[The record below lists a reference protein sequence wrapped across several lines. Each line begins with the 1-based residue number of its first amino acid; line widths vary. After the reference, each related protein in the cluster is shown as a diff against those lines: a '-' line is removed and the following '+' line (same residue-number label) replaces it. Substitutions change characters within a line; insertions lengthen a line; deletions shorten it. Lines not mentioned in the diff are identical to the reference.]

1 MNSEEEASGR
11 RTRGRSAHGKTGGH
25 ALNPLAVVQS
35 RNELKSTWFSREIN
49 TLVIISSCFVCN
61 YVALLDSRGRVYP
74 VRLAPASLCL
84 LAICLTASTASAAQT
99 ASASSATVGQAS
111 ITGTVTDTT
120 GAVLPD
126 ATVTVT
132 DGAATSRTAT
142 SNDKGEYAV
151 KGLPAGAYSL
161 KISVPKFKDFHTENL
176 ALTAGQSIA
185 IDAVL
190 EPAGETTSV
199 NVEGQKVSQVETETS
214 QIVGTITEKELIK
227 LGLNGRNFTQLI
239 TLTPGVSNQTGQDE
253 AKVGVVG
260 SVRYSVNGGRV
271 EYNSFNVDG
280 GDVLNAGLNGTQST
294 LIVYPSLDSL
304 NQVQVL
310 TSNYG
315 AMYGRSASGT
325 VLAETKSG
333 TNQFHGGAYEFTRN
347 EFFNSKG
354 YFDPGTR
361 TPLYRRNDFGATLG
375 GPVLIPGLYNGKDK
389 TYFFFSEEYRLERT
403 PTDYNQAVPSIA
415 ERKGNFS
422 DVCPFVLPPIGSVP
436 GGQAVF
442 SRAQFP
448 DCPGISNA
456 SAKPGTFLTYPGNLI
471 PIDPTAAKI
480 LSTNILPYPTAAQ
493 GCNSSIGSCFAEA
506 VSPSTYWREEL
517 FRIDH
522 NINSKMKASFRYI
535 HDSWDTTILTPQ
547 WGTVT
552 NSFPTVQSDF
562 NGPGLSMLTHLTNT
576 FSPSLL
582 NEFVF
587 SYTTDHITLRNLDLA
602 AAQWQRPP
610 DLTLGYIFN
619 NGFGDKLP
627 GLVIGGNNLAY
638 GGSGFG
644 IDPGYLPWHHAN
656 PTFNFRDDLSKV
668 IGKHTLQMGVQVVLA
683 QRSELNQA
691 VGANTGDVQGILG
704 FSNESSFFSLGN
716 AFADFL
722 VGPGS
727 FRPNASNSIRYFQQD
742 SGQRNYYNRYT
753 VTEPYVQ
760 DDWRMSP
767 RLTLNLGLRMSL
779 FGLWHEKYNNVY
791 NWVPSAF
798 NKSLAAGTTVD
809 GALGYLAVAG
819 SCNSFGQQCTPIP
832 LDLNHLDP
840 RITNGLVRC
849 GVNGVPDGCMQGHF
863 FNPAP
868 RIGFAFDPHGD
879 GKTSIRAGYGMF
891 FHHGTGNE
899 ANTGSLEGS
908 APLVLDMTQNRPFS
922 YACVGGVGEGC
933 PAQGA
938 AYPLN
943 VTAIPTKAVW
953 PYVQQWS
960 FSVQR
965 QVSKDTVGTIAYVG
979 SKGTHLTTDLQINQL
994 APVPGSQNPFKPGQ
1008 PLTAA
1013 ICDSYDGQ
1021 QFSLY
1026 GIPDPITNIAPVTAQ
1041 VTSTDPGFVNLQAA
1055 CYGTPGNSHF
1065 PDPNLLRQFAP
1076 SLGRIFSLQNVAD
1089 SSYHALQVTLRHAS
1103 GPLTVGLAYSYSHS
1117 IDDSSDRSD
1126 TTLVNSFDLA
1136 SNKASS
1142 NFDQRHLLN
1151 IDYLY
1156 KLDHVVN
1163 KLRYW
1168 FSDVSNV
1175 DPSTGSSL
1183 PEVSSRLGHTLF
1195 DGWELSGITTFQ
1207 SGVPFSVI
1215 NGASASGIYGAG
1227 PFKVTVI
1234 GASNTPIPAGI
1245 SVPDNAGV
1253 ANGLGAGS
1261 FPDVIGNPYLHAP
1274 YGANNP
1280 KSIGPA
1286 LFNANAFAAP
1296 TGLTFGDA
1304 GRNFMNNPHRL
1315 NFDMAVL
1322 KHFKVTEG
1330 STLEFRAEAFNIFN
1344 HTQFIV
1350 YDPDRGNQANN
1361 TISCYGGVDNS
1372 AGDASCLSGSSFLH
1386 PIEAHRPR
1394 TVQFGLKL
1402 AF

>member
-1 MNSEEEASGR
+1 M
-11 RTRGRSAHGKTGGH
+11 
-25 ALNPLAVVQS
+25 
-35 RNELKSTWFSREIN
+35 
-49 TLVIISSCFVCN
+49 
-61 YVALLDSRGRVYP
+61 
-74 VRLAPASLCL
+74 RLASVLLCL
-84 LAICLTASTASAAQT
+84 LAVSLTAFPASGAQSK
-99 ASASSATVGQAS
+99 SASPNSSAEQAS
-111 ITGTVTDTT
+111 ITGTVTDPT
-120 GAVLPD
+120 GAVLPG
-126 ATVTVT
+126 AVVTVT
-132 DGAATSRTAT
+132 NAGGLGQTAS
-142 SNDKGEYAV
+142 SNDKGDYTV
-151 KGLPAGAYSL
+151 SGLSVGTYSL

-176 ALTAGQSIA
+176 TLSAGQGVS
-185 IDAVL
+185 IDAVM
-190 EPAGETTSV
+190 EPAGESTSV

-214 QIVGTITEKELIK
+214 QIAGVLTEKELTK

-333 TNQFHGGAYEFTRN
+333 TNEYHGNVYEFIRN
-347 EFFNSKG
+347 EFFNDRN
-354 YFDPGTR
+354 YFDQTKKA
-361 TPLYRRNDFGATLG
+361 PLYRRNDFGATIG
-375 GPVLIPGLYNGKDK
+375 GPFSIPGIYNGKEK

-403 PTDYNQAVPSIA
+403 PTDYNQAVPSVA

-422 DVCPFVLPPIGSVP
+422 DVCPFVLPAMNGIP
-436 GGQAVF
+436 GGEAAF
-442 SRAQFP
+442 TRAKFP
-448 DCPGISNA
+448 DCPGINNS
-456 SAKPGTFLTYPGNLI
+456 SAKPGTFLTYPGNI
-471 PIDPTAAKI
+471 VPIDPTAAAI
-480 LSTNILPYPTAAQ
+480 LSTNILPYPNSTL
-493 GCNSSIGSCFAEA
+493 GCNSSIGSCFVAA

-522 NINSKMKASFRYI
+522 NITPKMKATFRYI

-547 WGTVT
+547 WGTVM
-552 NSFPTVQSDF
+552 NSFPTVQSTF

-576 FSPSLL
+576 VSPSLL
-582 NEFVF
+582 NEFIF
-587 SYTTDHITLRNLDLA
+587 SYTTDHITLQNVDSNA
-602 AAQWQRPP
+602 SQWQRPP
-610 DLTLGYIFN
+610 NLGVGYIFN
-619 NGFGDKLP
+619 NGFGGKLP
-627 GLVIGGNNLAY
+627 GVVVGGNNLAY
-638 GGSGFG
+638 GGFGFG
-644 IDPGYLPWHHAN
+644 VDPGYLPWHHAN
-656 PTFNFRDDLSKV
+656 PTSNFRDDLSKV
-668 IGKHTLQMGVQVVLA
+668 IGKHTLQMGVQIVLS

-691 VGANTGDVQGILG
+691 VGANTGDLQGILG
-704 FSNESSFFSLGN
+704 FSNVGSFYTSGN
-716 AFADFL
+716 AFADLL

-727 FRPNASNSIRYFQQD
+727 FLPNAPNGIKYFQQD
-742 SGQRNYYNRYT
+742 SAQRNYYNRYT
-753 VTEPYVQ
+753 VTEPYFQ
-760 DDWRMSP
+760 DDWRVNH

-798 NKSLAAGTTVD
+798 NKSLAAATTVD
-809 GALGYLAVAG
+809 GAQGYLAVPG
-819 SCNSFGQQCTPIP
+819 TCNSVGQLCTPIP
-832 LDLNHLDP
+832 LDMNNLDP

-849 GVNGVPDGCMQGHF
+849 GVNGVPAGCMQGHF

-868 RIGFAFDPHGD
+868 RIGFAFDPRGD

-891 FHHGTGNE
+891 FHHETGNE

-908 APLVLDMTQNRPFS
+908 APLVLDMTQDRPSS

-933 PAQGA
+933 PGRGA

-943 VTAIPTKAVW
+943 VTEIPTKAIW

-965 QVSKDTVGTIAYVG
+965 ELTKSTVGTVSYVG
-979 SKGTHLTTDLQINQL
+979 SRGTHLTTDLQINQL
-994 APVPGSQNPFKPGQ
+994 APVPAGQNPFKPGQ

-1013 ICDSYDGQ
+1013 VCDSYDGTR
-1021 QFSLY
+1021 FTLY
-1026 GIPDPITNIAPVTAQ
+1026 GPPDPLAANKAPATATVTNV
-1041 VTSTDPGFVNLQAA
+1041 DPGFVNLQAA
-1055 CYGTPGNSHF
+1055 CFGTPGNSSF
-1065 PDPNLLRQFAP
+1065 PDPNVLRQFAP
-1076 SLGRIFSLQNVAD
+1076 GIGRIFSLQNVAY
-1089 SSYHALQVTLRHAS
+1089 STYHALQVTVRRAT
-1103 GPLTVGLAYSYSHS
+1103 GPFTLGVAYSYSHS

-1151 IDYLY
+1151 ISYLY

-1163 KLRYW
+1163 KFRYW
-1168 FSDVSNV
+1168 FSDIGND
-1175 DPSTGSSL
+1175 DPAGSSAL
-1183 PEVSSRLGHTLF
+1183 PEVSSGFGHALF
-1195 DGWELSGITTFQ
+1195 NGWELSGITTFQ
-1207 SGVPFSVI
+1207 SGTPFSVV
-1215 NGASASGIYGAG
+1215 NGASASGIYGASVDQ
-1227 PFKVTVI
+1227 VTAI
-1234 GASNTPIPAGI
+1234 GNSGAPIPAGI
-1245 SVPDNAGV
+1245 SVLDNAGV
-1253 ANGLGAGS
+1253 ASGLGAGS
-1261 FPDVIGNPYLHAP
+1261 YPDVIGNPYLRPP
-1274 YGANNP
+1274 YGATNP

-1286 LFNANAFAAP
+1286 LFNAGAFAAP

-1315 NFDMAVL
+1315 NFDVALL

-1330 STLEFRAEAFNIFN
+1330 TTLEFRAEGFNVFN
-1344 HTQFIV
+1344 HTQFLV
-1350 YDPDRGNQANN
+1350 YDPDKGNQANN
-1361 TISCYGGVDNS
+1361 TISCFGGVNNS
-1372 AGDASCLSGSSFLH
+1372 PGDPTCLAGNSFLH

-1394 TVQFGLKL
+1394 TMQFGLKL